1 MIDQYLP
8 QTLKN
13 IYMSTSVTK
22 YSAFF
27 ILLILVV
34 ALRVSDNPFSESADL
49 NAKTNSSLAFLQDPI
64 PNDDKKPADRPLQSM
79 RDFSNAMVEIAEGA
93 NPTVVTVFTQRTIR
107 RRAIDPFADFFRY
120 GPGGGQPQEREY
132 KQAGQGSGVI
142 VSADG
147 YILTNN
153 HVISSADTVKIRMMN
168 NQVYSATVVGAD
180 PNTDIAVLK
189 IEGVDLNA
197 MKLGDSDELR
207 VGEWILA
214 IGSPLDENL
223 AHTVTMGIVSAKG
236 RSGVGLLDYEDFI
249 QTDAAINPGNSG
261 GALINLDGELVGIN
275 TAIASR
281 SGGFQGIGFA
291 IPVNLARNVMRSII
305 ETGKVTRSYVGITM
319 QNIDANIARAFDL
332 KTPEGV
338 LIASVVEG
346 SPAEKAGL
354 KEGDVIKE
362 ADGRK
367 MANSAQFRGY
377 VAAQA
382 PGDEIALTV
391 LRDNDQINITVKIYV
406 MPEQEIIASAGSRGL
421 WERTGFAVVNLT
433 NAKLQELGLQS
444 GVGGVIVDEIS
455 EQSAAFANNLRK
467 DDIITAVNRRPV
479 RNIDE
484 FNQLVSNVEPEQV
497 VLLQVVRGRTS
508 SFVAFEIK

>member
-34 ALRVSDNPFSESADL
+34 ALRVWDNPFSESADL

-64 PNDDKKPADRPLQSM
+64 PNDDKKPADRTLQSM

-391 LRDNDQINITVKIYV
+391 LRDNDQINITVKIDV
-406 MPEQEIIASAGSRGL
+406 MPEQEVIASAGSRGL

-455 EQSAAFANNLRK
+455 EESAAFANNLRK